1 MGDHLSTIKRT
12 GIILL
17 AVCLIAAC
25 LAAYLWPVFGTVC
38 IILVLAAFIFVSEIG
53 YDEFIASHQ
62 NIEGFH

>member
-1 MGDHLSTIKRT
+1 MPDRRG
-12 GIILL
+12 
-17 AVCLIAAC
+17 

-62 NIEGFH
+62 NMEGFH